1 MHNYVPSHH
10 QLGCR
15 THTHLSMYQNKQIIK
30 FLKNK
35 CINKNKEQTNYA
47 YCIYIYTC
55 VWAWVYGKG
64 ITWNHQIVKCPR
76 AFRLRRLAQSVVPG
90 LGLRHSTCKFSHEV
104 ALVKCPPAFRLH
116 TLAKVSSPVLGS
128 VVLLNL
134 IILILNIII
143 LNIIVRNMILII
155 IILIINI
162 MIHYPPTPPHC
173 LGSQDSCR
181 DNGRILWGKLIAI
194 SQSISQRFPEETHKP
209 GLPGSDPHL
218 LLRLW
223 PTRSRPLR
231 TDASTPGPW
240 GLGPGLELY

>member
-1 MHNYVPSHH
+1 MH
-10 QLGCR
+10 
-15 THTHLSMYQNKQIIK
+15 I
-30 FLKNK
+30 
-35 CINKNKEQTNYA
+35 A
-47 YCIYIYTC
+47 YIYTC

-90 LGLRHSTCKFSHEV
+90 LGLRHFTCKFSHEV
-104 ALVKCPPAFRLH
+104 ALVNEMSACISTAHACK
-116 TLAKVSSPVLGS
+116 S
-128 VVLLNL
+128 VVPGLGIGRPPQPHHPHPQHHNPQHH
-134 IILILNIII
+134 
-143 LNIIVRNMILII
+143 RPQHDPHHHHPHH

-240 GLGPGLELY
+240 ELGPGLELY